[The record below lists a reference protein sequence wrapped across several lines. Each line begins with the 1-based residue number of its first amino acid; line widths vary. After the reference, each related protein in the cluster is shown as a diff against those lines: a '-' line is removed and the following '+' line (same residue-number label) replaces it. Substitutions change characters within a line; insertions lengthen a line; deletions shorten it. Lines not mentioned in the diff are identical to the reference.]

1 MAMNPI
7 TEDAIGK
14 VISRYAPVSLGADL
28 TSFTEN
34 EKIAISKLVAAGK
47 LIDRI
52 YLRQKWKGNEALLEQ
67 LQNVKTQDK
76 RILLVFDLLKGPWDR
91 VEGLVISNPPN
102 LPVHKP
108 EGGNFYPENM
118 TKEEFESWVRTLE
131 PEQQAKA
138 KGFYH
143 VVKRKEPQGELYLNP
158 YSDEYK
164 DLLSEIAGLLK
175 ESSKLVENESLRKFL
190 RTRAEAFLNNEYLE
204 SEVDWLNINKE
215 SRLEVT
221 VGPYEVYTDELFSA
235 KSAFEFYIHARDFEF
250 SKILEKF
257 SNSLQEVEN
266 NLPVPPKYKNS
277 DLKTTPIVVVNQ
289 LYAAGDVAVPMT
301 AAYNLPNDEEA
312 IKRGGSKLV
321 IIKNVQEGKYHNIL
335 EPISRLTVAEN
346 QLQYLSF
353 DAFFTHI
360 LLHEVAHSN
369 GPHYTVGPNPVTVRS
384 RLQEYH
390 SAIEEAKADI
400 TGLFAAAHLL
410 KIGLLTSPSIQQFYV
425 TYLASAFR
433 SVRFGIKEVRE
444 LAYWGRP
451 QQRSVYYTVPS
462 PIVVA
467 HGLGQCIQL
476 NYILSQGGFTYDPM
490 TTRFSVNF
498 DTVTSAVSNL
508 TRDILILQGDGDKK
522 RVKEFVD
529 TYGEVRKEV
538 KEALNK
544 LELEGIPI
552 DIRPSY
558 EIIYHL
564 LLQKIFKLL
573 EKEKTRQYVDGTYN
587 INNVPDGY

>member
-7 TEDAIGK
+7 IEDAIGK
-14 VISRYAPVSLGADL
+14 VISRYALVSLRADL

-34 EKIAISKLVAAGK
+34 EKIAISRLVAAGK

-52 YLRQKWKGNEALLEQ
+52 YLRQKWKGNEALLDQ
-67 LQNVKTQDK
+67 LQNAKDK
-76 RILLVFDLLKGPWDR
+76 RSLLVFDLLKGPWDR
-91 VEGLVISNPPN
+91 VDGLVISDPPN

-108 EGGNFYPENM
+108 EGGNFYPEDM

-143 VVKRKEPQGELYLNP
+143 VVKRKEPRGELYLSP

-175 ESSKLVENESLRKFL
+175 ESSKLVEDESLSKFL

-204 SEVDWLNINKE
+204 SEVDWLNISKE
-215 SRLEVT
+215 SRLEDLTLYELFQVT

-250 SKILEKF
+250 SKVLEKF

-277 DLKTTPIVVVNQ
+277 DLKTTPIVVVNE
-289 LYAAGDVAVPMT
+289 LYAAGDVA
-301 AAYNLPNDEEA
+301 
-312 IKRGGSKLV
+312 
-321 IIKNVQEGKYHNIL
+321 
-335 EPISRLTVAEN
+335 
-346 QLQYLSF
+346 
-353 DAFFTHI
+353 
-360 LLHEVAHSN
+360 
-369 GPHYTVGPNPVTVRS
+369 VGPNPVTVRS

-410 KIGLLTSPSIQQFYV
+410 KIGLLTEPSIQQFYV

-433 SVRFGIKEVRE
+433 SVRFGTKE
-444 LAYWGRP
+444 
-451 QQRSVYYTVPS
+451 
-462 PIVVA
+462 
-467 HGLGQCIQL
+467 
-476 NYILSQGGFTYDPM
+476 
-490 TTRFSVNF
+490 
-498 DTVTSAVSNL
+498 
-508 TRDILILQGDGDKK
+508 
-522 RVKEFVD
+522 EFVD

-558 EIIYHL
+558 EIIKDAHL
-564 LLQKIFKLL
+564 SSI
-573 EKEKTRQYVDGTYN
+573 Y
-587 INNVPDGY
+587 